1 MGTVLIVILLLAVV
15 FVVASVVLGRSTQEV
30 QSARDT
36 EYLELEGSWIRYRVS
51 GGGPPVVLVH
61 GWLSSGRIWEPLA
74 GRLAQRFTVYTLDLS
89 GFGESDKPISGYGI
103 RYGSRLLY
111 AFCAHFGLTR
121 AAVVGHDIGGGMAMK
136 LAADHQD
143 MVGRIVLVAT
153 PADEDQVDLPTLL
166 WLTTLPVI
174 GPVCYALG
182 RAARPLRR
190 LWMRPFVLDSE
201 DLSEEVVDDAG
212 RSTPAA
218 VTTTLKVMRREIAR
232 GRLLRQAGIVKVP
245 VLAIAGED
253 DQIVDPQAAND
264 WARAVSAE
272 LVFLDGCGHLPMLE
286 RANEFNAR
294 VLAFL
299 TGDARYLDT
308 LAAPPRE
315 VTGEDEDVTAEE
327 TFEEPPPSEPPP
339 SVRVRRENDQDP
351 EAPEPE
357 PTEAEPT
364 ELESPE
370 PPNIIRK
377 QQGRYSPSDR
387 DSIRDHDAGGDL
399 RDEDAEDR
407 GGASSDPVEDNGAER
422 GPRGRGGRGSGGEA
436 GGGPLPELP
445 GHLFEWPEWKEPR
458 SWDRSREAEQR
469 PREESDDAPPEDPE
483 EKPPR
488 S

>member
-1 MGTVLIVILLLAVV
+1 MGTILIVILLLVV
-15 FVVASVVLGRSTQEV
+15 ILLVASVVLGRSTQEV

-74 GRLAQRFTVYTLDLS
+74 ERLAQRFTVYALDLS

-121 AAVVGHDIGGGMAMK
+121 AAVVGHDIGGAMAMK

-153 PADEDQVDLPTLL
+153 PADEGQVDLPTLL
-166 WLTTLPVI
+166 WLTTLPII
-174 GPVCYALG
+174 GPIFYALG
-182 RAARPLRR
+182 RAVTPLRR

-218 VTTTLKVMRREIAR
+218 VKTTLEVMRREVAR

-253 DQIVDPQAAND
+253 DQIVDPQAADD
-264 WARAVSAE
+264 WVRAVSAE
-272 LVFLDGCGHLPMLE
+272 VVFLDGCGHLPMLE
-286 RANEFNAR
+286 RTSEFNAR

-308 LAAPPRE
+308 IAAPPRE
-315 VTGEDEDVTAEE
+315 TTEDDEAVAYEE
-327 TFEEPPPSEPPP
+327 TFEGPPP
-339 SVRVRRENDQDP
+339 SVRARQKNHQEP
-351 EAPEPE
+351 EA
-357 PTEAEPT
+357 
-364 ELESPE
+364 LEPE
-370 PPNIIRK
+370 PPNPESVSPEPDEPDSLKPPNIVRK
-377 QQGRYSPSDR
+377 QHGRYSPRDADR
-387 DSIRDHDAGGDL
+387 DP

-407 GGASSDPVEDNGAER
+407 DDASSDPLEGNGADR
-422 GPRGRGGRGSGGEA
+422 GVRDHGRRGAGEDA
-436 GGGPLPELP
+436 GGPLSELP

-458 SWDRSREAEQR
+458 SWDRSRETEQQR
-469 PREESDDAPPEDPE
+469 PREERDDDARSEGPE

-488 S
+488 P

>member
-1 MGTVLIVILLLAVV
+1 MGTVLIVILVLVV
-15 FVVASVVLGRSTQEV
+15 MFLVASVVLGRSTGEV

-36 EYLELEGSWIRYRVS
+36 EYLELEGNWIRYHVS

-121 AAVVGHDIGGGMAMK
+121 AAIVGHDIGGAMAIK

-143 MVGRIVLVAT
+143 MVGRIILVAT
-153 PADEDQVDLPTLL
+153 PADEGQVDLPTLL

-174 GPVCYALG
+174 GPVFYALG
-182 RAARPLRR
+182 RAARPLRK

-218 VTTTLKVMRREIAR
+218 VKITLEVMRREIAR
-232 GRLLRQAGIVKVP
+232 GRLLRQAGILKIP

-253 DQIVDPQAAND
+253 DQIVDPQAADD
-264 WARAVSAE
+264 WVRAVSAE
-272 LVFLDGCGHLPMLE
+272 VVFLDGCGHLPMLE
-286 RANEFNAR
+286 RTNEFNAR

-308 LAAPPRE
+308 ITAPTRE
-315 VTGEDEDVTAEE
+315 TTGEDEDVTAEE
-327 TFEEPPPSEPPP
+327 TVEEPPP
-339 SVRVRRENDQDP
+339 SVRVRQKNYEEP
-351 EAPEPE
+351 EALEPE
-357 PTEAEPT
+357 PAEP
-364 ELESPE
+364 EPPDPEPVEPESLE

-377 QQGRYSPSDR
+377 QHGRYSPRDADR
-387 DSIRDHDAGGDL
+387 GDDR

-407 GGASSDPVEDNGAER
+407 GGASSDPAEGNGAER
-422 GPRGRGGRGSGGEA
+422 GSRGRGGRGAGGDA
-436 GGGPLPELP
+436 GGPLPELP

-458 SWDRSREAEQR
+458 SWDRSRETEQH
-469 PREESDDAPPEDPE
+469 PREERDDDARPEDPE